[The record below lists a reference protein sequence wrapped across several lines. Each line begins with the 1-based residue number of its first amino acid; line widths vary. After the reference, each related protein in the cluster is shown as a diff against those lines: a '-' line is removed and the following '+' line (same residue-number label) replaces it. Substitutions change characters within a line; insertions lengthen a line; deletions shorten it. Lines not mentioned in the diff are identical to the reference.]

1 MLKYFRNRRS
11 MGWLMGSSMLVLVI
25 FAFIAFYVPDFMAP
39 SSGGGSPT
47 GAVAWVD
54 GDPISSREFLQGYR
68 QQDAQYRQQLGAQYS
83 PDLLRQLGL
92 DNFVMQRLVQDKV
105 LALEAQRLG
114 LTVTDSEVSQDIL
127 TDPSLQRD
135 GQFIGKE
142 AYMGLFAGSGMTP
155 TMYEEQIRQGI
166 LRQKLQALVTD
177 GVVLTGADVED
188 EYRKRNEKVHLDYV
202 VIARSDFDSEVEV
215 TDDELRAYYDENQ
228 AKFER
233 PVQRKARF
241 ITLTP
246 QLFMGEVT
254 VTPREIKRYYNE
266 NQPKY
271 STGEQVRA
279 SHILFKTGPDKDEN
293 AVRQQA
299 EAVLAKVKAGADFAA
314 LAREYSEDTSADNG
328 GDLGLFGRGA
338 MVPEFEQAAFSLP
351 VGATSELVRSTYGFH
366 IIKVTDHEAALTQP
380 LEAVQEQIQGALS
393 LEKATVAMDAAIESA
408 AEKLRA
414 AGSIDALTAEYPLL
428 VPQDTPFFGAEDP
441 LPQLGNSIE
450 ATHRVFETDVLD
462 ITPAIPLG
470 PGGGYAFLQVLEE
483 REASV
488 APFEEVQTEV
498 RQQVR
503 DQRAMELAR
512 ARADDVYRQLTDEGG
527 DGSDIEILTNESY
540 FRGSQ
545 LPEAGRSAAVAA
557 RAFEM
562 PVGELSPPL
571 VSDNGYV
578 LIRVLEKSGFDAEDF
593 TEQRASFEEQ
603 ILNEQR
609 SRMWGAFVQNLQSRY
624 SDRVQIDW
632 QSIRAITG

>member
-25 FAFIAFYVPDFMAP
+25 FAFVAFYVPDFLAP
-39 SSGGGSPT
+39 SEGAGSAT

-68 QQDAQYRQQLGAQYS
+68 LQDAQYRQQLGAQYS
-83 PDLLRQLGL
+83 PELLKQLGL

-105 LALEAQRLG
+105 LTLEAERLG
-114 LTVTDSEVSQDIL
+114 LRVADSEVSQNIL
-127 TDPSLQRD
+127 TDPTLQQD

-142 AYMGLFAGSGMTP
+142 AYMSLFAGSGMTP
-155 TMYEEQIRQGI
+155 SMYEEQVRQGI

-177 GVVLTGADVED
+177 GVVVTGADVED
-188 EYRKRNEKVHLDYV
+188 EYRRRNEKVHLEYA
-202 VIARSDFDSEVEV
+202 VIAGSDFEGELEV
-215 TDDELRAYYDENQ
+215 TDDEVRAYYDENQ
-228 AKFER
+228 SEFDR

-246 QLFMGEVT
+246 QLFTGEVT
-254 VTPREIKRYYNE
+254 VTPREITRYYNE
-266 NQPKY
+266 NQEQY

-279 SHILFKTGPDKDEN
+279 SHILFKTGPDQDED

-299 EAVLAKVKAGADFAA
+299 EAVLLEVKAGADFAE
-314 LAREYSEDTSADNG
+314 LARQHSEDTSADAG

-338 MVPEFEQAAFSLP
+338 MVPEFEQTAFSLP
-351 VGATSELVRSTYGFH
+351 VGATSELVRSTYGYH
-366 IIKVTDHEAALTQP
+366 IIKVTDREVAFTQP
-380 LEAVQEQIQGALS
+380 LENVQEQIQGVLS
-393 LEKATVAMDAAIESA
+393 QEKATATMEAAIESA
-408 AEKLRA
+408 AESLRA
-414 AGSIDALTAEYPLL
+414 AGSIDALTAKYPLL
-428 VPQDTPFFGAEDP
+428 VPQDTPFFGAEEP
-441 LPQLGNSIE
+441 LPQLGNSVE
-450 ATHRVFETDVLD
+450 ATRLAFTTDILK

-470 PGGGYAFLQVLEE
+470 PGGGYVFLQVLEE

-488 APFEEVQTEV
+488 APFTDVQNEA
-498 RQQVR
+498 RQQLR

-512 ARADDVYRQLTDEGG
+512 TGAHDMHEELMGEGG
-527 DGSDIEILTNESY
+527 DGSDIEFLTNESY

-545 LPEAGRSAAVAA
+545 LPEAGRSAAVEA

-578 LIRVLEKSGFDAEDF
+578 LIRVVEKSGFDAEDF

-603 ILNEQR
+603 ILNERR
-609 SRMWGAFVQNLQSRY
+609 SQMWGAFVQNLQSRY
-624 SDRVQIDW
+624 DVQIDW
-632 QSIRAITG
+632 QAIRGITG

>member
-25 FAFIAFYVPDFMAP
+25 FAFVAFYVPDFLAP
-39 SSGGGSPT
+39 SDGVGSPT
-47 GAVAWVD
+47 GAIAWVD
-54 GDPISSREFLQGYR
+54 GDPISSREFIQGYR
-68 QQDAQYRQQLGAQYS
+68 LQDAQYRQQLGAQYS

-92 DNFVMQRLVQDKV
+92 DNFVMQQLVQDKV
-105 LALEAQRLG
+105 LTLEAERLG
-114 LTVTDSEVSQDIL
+114 LTVADSEVSRKIL
-127 TDPSLQRD
+127 NDPTLQQD

-155 TMYEEQIRQGI
+155 TTYEEQVRQGI

-177 GVVLTGADVED
+177 GVVVTGADVED
-188 EYRKRNEKVHLDYV
+188 EYRRRNEKVHLEYA
-202 VIARSDFDSEVEV
+202 VIARSDFENELEV
-215 TDDELRAYYDENQ
+215 TDDEVRTYYDENQ
-228 AKFER
+228 AEFER

-246 QLFMGEVT
+246 QLFTGQVT
-254 VTPREIKRYYNE
+254 VTPREITRYYNE
-266 NQPKY
+266 NQPQY

-279 SHILFKTGPDKDEN
+279 SHILFKTGPDKDEE

-299 EAVLAKVKAGADFAA
+299 EAVLVEVKAGADFAE
-314 LAREYSEDTSADNG
+314 LAREHSEDTSADSG

-351 VGATSELVRSTYGFH
+351 IGGTSELVRSTYGYH
-366 IIKVTDHEAALTQP
+366 IIKVIEREVAFTQP
-380 LEAVQEQIQGALS
+380 LESVQEQIQGVLS
-393 LEKATVAMDAAIESA
+393 QEKATAKMEAAIESA

-450 ATHRVFETDVLD
+450 ATRQVFEADVLG
-462 ITPAIPLG
+462 ITPAIALG

-488 APFEEVQTEV
+488 APFEDVQNQA
-498 RQQVR
+498 RQQLR
-503 DQRAMELAR
+503 DQRALELAR
-512 ARADDVYRQLTDEGG
+512 NRADDVHQQLTGEGG
-527 DGSDIEILTNESY
+527 DGSDIEFLTNESY

-545 LPEAGRSAAVAA
+545 LPEAGRSVAVEA

-593 TEQRASFEEQ
+593 TEQKASFEEQ
-603 ILNEQR
+603 ILAEQR

-632 QSIRAITG
+632 QAIRSITG